1 MFERGGSLVTAAR
14 TRPCLPRSPNR
25 RRERTACYGP
35 TQWTGL
41 VVRPTSA
48 LRASSESR
56 LRETS
61 VVAERAGSGSDN
73 ELIGR
78 ARAGD
83 ERAFHDLVERYE
95 PQVAA
100 TVVGMLGPGDEAEDV
115 GQETFVRLYRSLER
129 FRGESSLGTYV
140 TRIAINLSLTA
151 LKRRKR
157 WRSRFVSQDHREGE
171 FPEAS
176 WDPRG
181 ELDSEETARTV
192 RAAVER
198 LAPNHRA
205 VVVLRMIDGYS
216 TRETAEILGIPAG
229 TVMSRL
235 ARAMDRLEN
244 EMKESTDG

>member
-1 MFERGGSLVTAAR
+1 ME
-14 TRPCLPRSPNR
+14 
-25 RRERTACYGP
+25 ERT
-35 TQWTGL
+35 
-41 VVRPTSA
+41 
-48 LRASSESR
+48 
-56 LRETS
+56 
-61 VVAERAGSGSDN
+61 GSGSDGD
-73 ELIGR
+73 LIDR

-115 GQETFVRLYRSLER
+115 GQETFIRLYRSLER

-157 WRSRFVSQDHREGE
+157 WTSRFVSQDDRERE

-181 ELDSEETARTV
+181 EMDREETARAV
-192 RAAVER
+192 RTAVEQ

-244 EMKESTDG
+244 EMKESRDG

>member
-1 MFERGGSLVTAAR
+1 L
-14 TRPCLPRSPNR
+14 
-25 RRERTACYGP
+25 
-35 TQWTGL
+35 
-41 VVRPTSA
+41 
-48 LRASSESR
+48 
-56 LRETS
+56 
-61 VVAERAGSGSDN
+61 RAGSDSD
-73 ELIGR
+73 LIGR

-83 ERAFHDLVERYE
+83 ERAFRDLVERYE

-115 GQETFVRLYRSLER
+115 GQETFIRLYRSLER

-157 WRSRFVSQDHREGE
+157 WTSRFVSQDHRERE

-181 ELDSEETARTV
+181 VLDSEETACTV

-235 ARAMDRLEN
+235 ARAMDRLEG